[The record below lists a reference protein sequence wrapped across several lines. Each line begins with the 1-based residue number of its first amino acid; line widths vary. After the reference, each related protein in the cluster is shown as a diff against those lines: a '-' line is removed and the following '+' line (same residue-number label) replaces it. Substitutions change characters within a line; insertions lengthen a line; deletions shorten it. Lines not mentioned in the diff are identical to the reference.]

1 VNVLQAARG
10 YFCIGDALAA
20 VCACHVDGLL
30 GQVRRDF
37 RRYGPHRPLQRL
49 QPRTLA
55 ARGARRAPSAAIRSG
70 APRRPSPSLLPWS
83 QTKLCDVGAQ
93 RSSAA
98 RRRRRRSCSK
108 SVAHPNPRD
117 GAKCAL
123 PPPTHRWP
131 PPLCNCRAACMCV
144 AVTYRDMCRSAARAP
159 AARFTK
165 LRVAPASI
173 WFRQSRNPSSIH
185 SHLTALLGA
194 SGPAQSSACR
204 RGPGQ
209 GHVV

>member
-1 VNVLQAARG
+1 VNVLQAAKG
-10 YFCIGDALAA
+10 HFCIGDALAA
-20 VCACHVDGLL
+20 VCACHVNGKL

-37 RRYGPHRPLQRL
+37 RRCSLHRPLQRL

-55 ARGARRAPSAAIRSG
+55 ARGAGRAPFAAIRSG
-70 APRRPSPSLLPWS
+70 APRRPSPSLLPWPK
-83 QTKLCDVGAQ
+83 TKLCDVGAQ

-98 RRRRRRSCSK
+98 RRRSCSK
-108 SVAHPNPRD
+108 SVAHPNPLD

-131 PPLCNCRAACMCV
+131 PPLCNCRHMYACV
-144 AVTYRDMCRSAARAP
+144 SVTYRDRCRSAALTP

-173 WFRQSRNPSSIH
+173 GFR
-185 SHLTALLGA
+185 
-194 SGPAQSSACR
+194 
-204 RGPGQ
+204 
-209 GHVV
+209 

>member
-1 VNVLQAARG
+1 VNVLQAAKG
-10 YFCIGDALAA
+10 HFCIGDALAA

-37 RRYGPHRPLQRL
+37 RRYSPHRPLQRL

-70 APRRPSPSLLPWS
+70 APRRPSPSLLPWP

-117 GAKCAL
+117 GANCAL
-123 PPPTHRWP
+123 PPTTHRWP
-131 PPLCNCRAACMCV
+131 PPLCNCRDACVCV
-144 AVTYRDMCRSAARAP
+144 AVTYRDMCRSAARAA

-204 RGPGQ
+204 RGPAQ